1 MRNFVGPE
9 RLVDELNTL
18 HEVSAGLGNLFQQL
32 YVLQYLL
39 FPIQTFIFEEDN
51 PVKYVQYRS
60 KIEKEFNNT
69 LECIHIF
76 FLTHI

>member
-9 RLVDELNTL
+9 RPVDELNTL

-39 FPIQTFIFEEDN
+39 FPIQTGHSNGIGD
-51 PVKYVQYRS
+51 S
-60 KIEKEFNNT
+60 KHYK
-69 LECIHIF
+69 HKHS
-76 FLTHI
+76 LTHLSF